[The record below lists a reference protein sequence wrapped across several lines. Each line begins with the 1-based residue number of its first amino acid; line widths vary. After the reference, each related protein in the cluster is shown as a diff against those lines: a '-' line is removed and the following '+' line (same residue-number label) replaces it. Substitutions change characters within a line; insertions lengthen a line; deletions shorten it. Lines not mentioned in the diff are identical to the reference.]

1 MFSKELTFCYQGKFE
16 CNKTKYQ
23 CTLMNSIWLYKVS
36 NKFTERQR
44 KIL

>member
-1 MFSKELTFCYQGKFE
+1 MFSKDLTFCYQGKFE

-23 CTLMNSIWLYKVS
+23 CTLMNSICLYKVS